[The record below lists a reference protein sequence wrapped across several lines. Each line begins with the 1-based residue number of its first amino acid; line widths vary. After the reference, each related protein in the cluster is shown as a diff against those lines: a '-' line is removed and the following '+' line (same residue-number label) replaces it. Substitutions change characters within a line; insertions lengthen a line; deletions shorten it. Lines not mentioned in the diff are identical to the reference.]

1 MIRKG
6 EKRWSETCCRV
17 TLCTTNLK
25 QTALGLNMDL
35 VVRSQHTDPVK
46 K

>member
-1 MIRKG
+1 MRKG
-6 EKRWSETCCRV
+6 EQRQSETCSRV

-25 QTALGLNMDL
+25 QTALGFNMDL
-35 VVRSQHTDPVK
+35 VVRSQHTDPIK